1 MPGLSRIQRGCSLPE
16 ALAALL
22 VVGVALPGL
31 GLLQLESLRTLQ
43 HAGWRLAAVAAATDI
58 AESLRAGVAETAL
71 MDEAPAGLP
80 PAARLRLSSGG
91 GAPRPA
97 VQVLIEWPGQ
107 DATPA
112 TFALVVSR

>member
-43 HAGWRLAAVAAATDI
+43 DAGWRLAAVAAATDI

-71 MDEAPAGLP
+71 IDQPPAGLP
-80 PAARLRLSSGG
+80 PAARLQLSSGG
-91 GAPRPA
+91 EAPAA
-97 VQVLIEWPGQ
+97 VRVLIEWPGQ

-112 TFALVVSR
+112 TFALAVSR